1 MKKGPL
7 RSRAKRGPRVS
18 NESND
23 RAPRAKGARRAEVT
37 RKTKETDIALR
48 LVIDGTGE
56 YHVDTGIPFFDHLLG
71 AAFRHGFF
79 DVQLK
84 ARGDLEVDLH
94 HTVEDVGIVLGRAFH
109 QALEGYGGIRR
120 YGHGVVPMTETLTEV
135 AVDLSNRPHFV
146 YNVQI
151 PARRINQFDLE
162 LVEEFLRAFGSNAQ
176 IDLHVNTRYG
186 RNSHHIVESVFK
198 ALGRALDAA
207 SRVEPRVRGALS
219 TKGTL

>member
-1 MKKGPL
+1 MKKQSNGSKTL
-7 RSRAKRGPRVS
+7 RGSG
-18 NESND
+18 ESK
-23 RAPRAKGARRAEVT
+23 APRAAPGRRAELS

-48 LVIDGTGE
+48 LVIDGSGE

-71 AAFRHGFF
+71 ATFKHGFF
-79 DVQLK
+79 DVTIK
-84 ARGDLEVDLH
+84 ARGDLDVDLH
-94 HTVEDVGIVLGRAFH
+94 HTVEDVGIVLGKAFH
-109 QALEGYGGIRR
+109 VALDGYRGIKR
-120 YGHGVVPMTETLTEV
+120 YGVAVVPMTETLTEV

-146 YNVQI
+146 YNVQL
-151 PARRINQFDLE
+151 PARRINHFDLE

-207 SRVEPRVRGALS
+207 SQVEPRVSGALS